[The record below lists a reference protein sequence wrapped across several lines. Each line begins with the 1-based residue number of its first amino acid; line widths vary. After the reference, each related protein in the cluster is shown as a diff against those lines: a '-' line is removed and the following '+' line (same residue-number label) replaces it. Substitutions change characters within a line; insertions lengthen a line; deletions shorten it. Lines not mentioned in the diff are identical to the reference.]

1 MSFSGYFVPHFA
13 VFGEEEPFGGEAR
26 REMGEGKQ
34 ERGDA
39 NKEETR
45 IDTLDALALVK
56 YTLLMGIYRLQGI
69 ISIRRNLYARLFVL
83 ETSAPS
89 ATALRP

>member
-45 IDTLDALALVK
+45 IDTLDALAL
-56 YTLLMGIYRLQGI
+56 
-69 ISIRRNLYARLFVL
+69 RRMNF
-83 ETSAPS
+83 
-89 ATALRP
+89 